1 MRRKFGR
8 RLGRWLVVIVIAG
21 VSLSVLSVL
30 ILRWVAP
37 PTTAFMLREQQHAI
51 HFQWVALAN
60 ISTHA
65 RLAVIASEDQL
76 FAKHRGFDFKSMQK
90 AMRNNAAGKNLR
102 GASTISQQVA
112 KNLFLWEGRS
122 YTRKILEAWFTVL
135 LETLWPKQRILETY
149 LNVAELGPGI
159 YGIEAAAQ
167 HYFGKSAARL
177 NATQAATLAAVLPS
191 PQRWRADRPS
201 SYVRQRR
208 TWILQQMR
216 NLDGKAINAS
226 L

>member
-1 MRRKFGR
+1 MQRKRKR
-8 RLGRWLVVIVIAG
+8 RLGRRLAIVILVA
-21 VSLSVLSVL
+21 VLLSAFPVL

>member
-37 PTTAFMLREQQHAI
+37 PTTAFMLREQHAI

-76 FAKHRGFDFKSMQK
+76 FTEHRGFDFKSMQK